1 MGKKADV
8 MNKRG
13 TIALFNKNEDEAMC
27 YWAEAKKLN
36 EKHFDSTCNSVMYK
50 WSTGRITDN

>member
-1 MGKKADV
+1 

-27 YWAEAKKLN
+27 FWAEAKKLN

-50 WSTGRITDN
+50 WSTGRITDS